1 MTDELSSTARIYRDA
16 WRASRNNN
24 INKHAA
30 LRLMASGR
38 ATIAEAAKI
47 VGITR
52 QSVRQW
58 AVDASLDV
66 TKARQ
71 AFLAKLWQRTQ
82 RAK

>member
-1 MTDELSSTARIYRDA
+1 MTDQLSEIAHNLREA
-16 WRASRNNN
+16 LGKSRS
-24 INKHAA
+24 NKRAA

-38 ATIAEAAKI
+38 ATIAEVANMI
-47 VGITR
+47 GITR

-71 AFLAKLWQRTQ
+71 AFLMKLWQRTQ